1 MPKGEVV
8 RLART
13 LCVGAVC
20 LLASGALA
28 QDRVDARLVGERVFL
43 VVPVTGSGTLDDP
56 KRPVIVPKAGEDSPF
71 DGYTWVASDDG
82 QLAIVMLVTKDPQ
95 ALRDALSDLRV
106 RRAFQKGKHKRN
118 DIEQELKKV
127 RKDFDLDRFL
137 GGVQ

>member
-1 MPKGEVV
+1 M
-8 RLART
+8 
-13 LCVGAVC
+13 
-20 LLASGALA
+20 
-28 QDRVDARLVGERVFL
+28 GERVFL

-56 KRPVIVPKAGEDSPF
+56 KRPVIVPKPGEDSPI

-95 ALRDALSDLRV
+95 ALRDALNDLRV